1 MRGRMKKVFLHFFAL
16 FCVLAFV
23 SCSGLSTE
31 SSSSALLSV
40 RLPGNA
46 RSAWSEEIKSY
57 EVTVASGEFSQT
69 KNGSAGE
76 TVAFSEIPVGQCEV
90 TVLAK
95 DSSGETIGKG
105 VATARIEAGKANYV
119 KITVK
124 KYSGNE
130 ATEETEETDY
140 EALIYDGTV
149 SLNGQTYSTLSEAL
163 IAAKTAPEA
172 GANIIANT
180 ITFNGNVKETLLN
193 QADYPSENDCP
204 GGISQNLIIDLN
216 GYTFYWDEFTTENAN
231 EYTKSEQNLFVVG
244 GGKTLV
250 IKDGSIV
257 SDSNTVHSAY
267 FMRNVSGN
275 STLVLSNLNIR
286 NISSTKPIIDSAN
299 GPSSVAGLYMD
310 KVSIKDCKVSGDSS
324 YGVSV
329 THTNFYAE
337 STTIEN
343 VLGSSASVSLGDGVN
358 GAFVGG
364 SIILSSDE
372 SLSTE
377 TEMAN
382 RDNAIFVSGSGE
394 FFISSSTVYANTNK
408 HGYPVQINASSL
420 NLSDGFKYKYFNIAD
435 FTVYERQNPDDNN
448 EETKMYVTA
457 STLGLKQGSNVIAAA
472 QSSSLTTSEKST
484 EYALYLASDSVLYMS
499 GSSEIYGLVQMNCDT
514 SSSSAIAQTGKLTS
528 NVVTRLDFGSDIANY
543 ENKISGNCPLYW
555 AGGAQT
561 LDDEEKSFNPAKF
574 AIYNNAN
581 YKIGATTRKV
591 SNADTSNG
599 NTIYAPVPIQN

>member
-1 MRGRMKKVFLHFFAL
+1 MKKVFLYFFAL
-16 FCVLAFV
+16 FCVLALV

-69 KNGSAGE
+69 KNGSASE

-124 KYSGNE
+124 KYSENE
-130 ATEETEETDY
+130 ATEGTEEADEIDY

-204 GGISQNLIIDLN
+204 GVISQNLIIDLN

-286 NISSTKPIIDSAN
+286 NISSTKPIIDSEN
-299 GPSSVAGLYMD
+299 GSSSVAGLYMD
-310 KVSIKDCKVSGDSS
+310 KVSIKDCKRKNTEAPITVAN
-324 YGVSV
+324 
-329 THTNFYAE
+329 TEFYAFK
-337 STTIEN
+337 TKIEN
-343 VLGSSASVSLGDGVN
+343 VLGTLASVYLDEGVN

-372 SLSTE
+372 SLSTV

-472 QSSSLTTSEKST
+472 QSSSLTTSEEST
-484 EYALYLASDSVLYMS
+484 EYALYLTYDSVLYMS
-499 GSSEIYGLVQMNCDT
+499 GASEIYGIVKMNCGT

-528 NVVTRLDFGSDIANY
+528 NVVTRLDFGSDIATYQNL
-543 ENKISGNCPLYW
+543 SGNCPLYW
-555 AGGAQT
+555 AAGQT
-561 LDDEEKSFNPAKF
+561 LGNEESSFNPAKF
-574 AIYNNAN
+574 AVYNNAG
-581 YKIGATTRKV
+581 YKIGETSRKV
-591 SNADTSNG
+591 SGTGTTADGN
-599 NTIYAPVPIQN
+599 NTIYAPVRK